1 MKHKLI
7 ILALI
12 LSVIV
17 PFTLNAV
24 SQSAVIFLTIE
35 PGSHAGAMG
44 AAFTAQAE
52 DAFAA
57 YWNTGALAFNRKTQF
72 AGMHS
77 NWFGAIFNDMYFE
90 YLAWNQYFEDVGNI
104 GLNFTY
110 MTYGEQEGM
119 DEDGHSTGSFRSYD
133 LAAAASYAYQV
144 SQNVGLGLSFKFIL
158 SDLAP
163 ENANETETESSA
175 KGQGMSYAFDLGVK
189 YKNVGIERL
198 DFGWSLQNIG
208 PNITYINESQSD
220 QLPMNWRM
228 GLSYRLF
235 DTQYS
240 KLTVNSDMS
249 KVLADDTTDPVY
261 TRIITA
267 WDGDSPIY
275 NIGAEYGYYNLL
287 FLRAGYINDS
297 AGDIIGASF
306 GAGLEY
312 TFSEQYRFS
321 LDFAMQPAGGLTDYN
336 QTFTA
341 RIEF

>member
-1 MKHKLI
+1 MKHKFI

-12 LSVIV
+12 ISVLV
-17 PFTLNAV
+17 PLTLNAV

-44 AAFTAQAE
+44 AAYTAQAE

-77 NWFGAIFNDMYFE
+77 NWFGSIFNDMYFE

-110 MTYGEQEGM
+110 MTYGEQEGT
-119 DEDGHSTGSFRSYD
+119 DEEGNPTGTFRSYD
-133 LAAAASYAYQV
+133 LAAAATYAYQV
-144 SQNVGLGLSFKFIL
+144 SQNLGLGLGFKFIL

-163 ENANETETESSA
+163 EGTGQTEQQT

-189 YKNVGIERL
+189 YKNLLIDRL
-198 DFGWSLQNIG
+198 DVAWSLQNIG

-228 GLSYRLF
+228 GASYRLF

-240 KLTVNSDMS
+240 KLTMNLDMS
-249 KVLADDTTDPVY
+249 KVLADDTDDPVY

-267 WDGDSPIY
+267 WGGDSPIY
-275 NIGAEYGYYNLL
+275 NAGAEYGYYNLL

-297 AGDIIGASF
+297 AGDIVGASF
-306 GAGLEY
+306 GAGIEY
-312 TFSEQYRFS
+312 TFSEQYKMS

-336 QTFTA
+336 QTFSVKV
-341 RIEF
+341 EF